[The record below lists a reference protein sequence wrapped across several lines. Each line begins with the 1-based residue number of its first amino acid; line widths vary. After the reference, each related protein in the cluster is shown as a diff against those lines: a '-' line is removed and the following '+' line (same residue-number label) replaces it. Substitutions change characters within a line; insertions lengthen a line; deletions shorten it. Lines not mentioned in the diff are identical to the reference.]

1 MEMLYAKGACLA
13 TYVEG
18 AELGVWVFVADALFE

>member
-1 MEMLYAKGACLA
+1 MHYAKGARLA

-18 AELGVWVFVADALFE
+18 AELCVWILVADALLE